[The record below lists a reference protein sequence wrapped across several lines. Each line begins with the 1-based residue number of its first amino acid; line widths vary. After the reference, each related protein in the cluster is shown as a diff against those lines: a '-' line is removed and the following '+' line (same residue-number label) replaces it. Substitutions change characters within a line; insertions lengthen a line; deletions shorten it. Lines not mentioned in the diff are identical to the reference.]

1 MEAVIKVK
9 VSELNGSLIKRIK
22 KLFSDD
28 EDAEITISL
37 GKKLSEYLEV
47 LNRSKDDLENK
58 RNLISFTMEELAEYS
73 ANKKS

>member
-1 MEAVIKVK
+1 MEAVIKIK
-9 VSELNGSLIKRIK
+9 VSELNSSLIKRIK

-37 GKKLSEYLEV
+37 GKKTSEYLEV
-47 LNRSKDDLENK
+47 LNRSKEDLENNK
-58 RNLISFTMEELAEYS
+58 NLISFTMEELAEYS